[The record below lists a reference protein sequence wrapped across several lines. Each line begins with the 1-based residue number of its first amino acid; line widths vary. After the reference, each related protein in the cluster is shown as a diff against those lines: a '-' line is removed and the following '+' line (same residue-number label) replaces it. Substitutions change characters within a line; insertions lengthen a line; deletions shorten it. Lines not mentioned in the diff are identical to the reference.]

1 MKLGKIQLEV
11 LKCLKEH
18 GMYAQGFS
26 GWVWGTHSL
35 TRRTLD
41 ALKKKGAVKIE
52 HREPY
57 HGSVI
62 TRDVYTIT
70 PEGLKALEKLSV

>member
-1 MKLGKIQLEV
+1 MKLGKIQREV

-18 GMYAQGFS
+18 RQWISNCS
-26 GWVWGTHSL
+26 GWVWDTNSG
-35 TRRTLD
+35 TRRVLD
-41 ALKKKGAVKIE
+41 ALKKKGAVKME

-57 HGSVI
+57 PGSVI

-70 PEGLKALEKLSV
+70 PEGLKALENQ